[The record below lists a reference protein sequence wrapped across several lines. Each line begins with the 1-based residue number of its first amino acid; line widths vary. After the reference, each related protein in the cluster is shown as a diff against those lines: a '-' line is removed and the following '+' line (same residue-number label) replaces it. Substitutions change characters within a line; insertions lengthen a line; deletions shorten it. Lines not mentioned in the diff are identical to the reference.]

1 MQYNDY
7 LASVT
12 NYQISFFNGS
22 TITLSFINDKVSK
35 KRKSLRY
42 DLSGAWID
50 EANFVTANIR
60 NDLLPSI
67 RGKDSFII
75 YSFNPEKK
83 DDFIYQIATQPNLA
97 TIYSKK
103 VNYYDNPFFPET
115 MELDRQ
121 NDYEILPR
129 EVYLH
134 KWEGEPLEFNDSK
147 IIDISKI
154 GYFDDN
160 GKEFYDNIILTIDT
174 AYSTKESADYSVIG
188 IYAKKGEEIRVLR
201 MFRGHWE
208 FNSLMEMTKSAYEYA
223 LTKGS
228 VYAVIIE
235 KKASGLSLLQ
245 EMRRTTNLPIS
256 EITPKTDKFTRV
268 CNVLS
273 EFGHLRMPLSK
284 EPINDWVAEALKEC
298 KLFRSDL
305 KHEHDDMVDSIV
317 YALEYYKSGNA
328 DWEYLSSLI

>member
-1 MQYNDY
+1 
-7 LASVT
+7 
-12 NYQISFFNGS
+12 
-22 TITLSFINDKVSK
+22 
-35 KRKSLRY
+35 
-42 DLSGAWID
+42 
-50 EANFVTANIR
+50 
-60 NDLLPSI
+60 
-67 RGKDSFII
+67 
-75 YSFNPEKK
+75 KK

-103 VNYYDNPFFPET
+103 VNYYDNPFFPKT

-134 KWEGEPLEFNDSK
+134 KWEGEPLEFNDSE
-147 IIDISKI
+147 IIDINKI

-160 GKEFYDNIILTIDT
+160 SKEFYDNIILTIDT

-188 IYAKKGEEIRVLR
+188 IYAKKGEEIRILR

-208 FNSLMEMTKSAYEYA
+208 FNSLMEMTRSAYEYA

-273 EFGHLRMPLSK
+273 EFGRLRMPLSK
-284 EPINDWVAEALKEC
+284 EPINDWVEEALKEC

-317 YALEYYKSGNA
+317 YALEYYKSGNT
-328 DWEYLSSLI
+328 DWQYLTSLI